1 MKKTLFL
8 MLGVLLSFS
17 LAQAILPSFGIK
29 GGVNMAKYVGSD
41 AGSTDMKMG
50 IAAGAFACVD
60 LIALKVQPEI
70 LFSQK
75 GAKEEYNVLG
85 IPTSVSNTLNYIEV
99 PILVKFSFGKIIVPS
114 IYAGPSFGMLL
125 SANAK
130 ATAVGMS
137 YSEDI
142 KDYINSTDLGL
153 VFGAEVKLP
162 VKLSAE
168 ARYNLGLSKVPKEV
182 SGIQADVK
190 NSTISLMLGYYL
202 F

>member
-85 IPTSVSNTLNYIEV
+85 IPTSVSNTLNYVEV

-114 IYAGPSFGMLL
+114 IYAGPSFGRLL
-125 SANAK
+125 SAS
-130 ATAVGMS
+130 VDGI
-137 YSEDI
+137 DV
-142 KDYINSTDLGL
+142 KDFYNGTDLGL
-153 VFGAEVKLP
+153 IFGAEVKLP